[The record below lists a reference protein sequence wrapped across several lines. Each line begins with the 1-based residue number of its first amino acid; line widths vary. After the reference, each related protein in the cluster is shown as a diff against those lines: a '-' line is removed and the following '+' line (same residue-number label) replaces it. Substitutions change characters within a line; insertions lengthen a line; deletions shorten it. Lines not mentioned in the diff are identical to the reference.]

1 MVRFEIVRAS
11 WSDFMVGRMC
21 EIRVLSEV
29 AGRKGRRLAESQACA
44 AGSVEREGMSALGTV
59 TVTEIPVPAK
69 ARRMAGLAS
78 KSLTRSMVVWD
89 MRKAAT
95 VDGGGRLSA
104 TVP

>member
-1 MVRFEIVRAS
+1 METWIVVRFEIVRAS

-59 TVTEIPVPAK
+59 TVTEEEEEEAIN
-69 ARRMAGLAS
+69 GFWS
-78 KSLTRSMVVWD
+78 
-89 MRKAAT
+89 
-95 VDGGGRLSA
+95 GGETALE
-104 TVP
+104 